1 MEILLLQLFSL
12 ATGCQTLLT
21 SSFPCGVWVITLYNH
36 ARNFYTKETKR
47 ISLTVT
53 KLTYVLK
60 QAKNNFVLLFLILN
74 MDLRPTFEFVH
85 ECRILFIP

>member
-21 SSFPCGVWVITLYNH
+21 SSFPCGVWVITHNH

-53 KLTYVLK
+53 KPTYVLK

-85 ECRILFIP
+85 GCRILFIP